1 MSRIGKQQFNI
12 PQGVEVSV
20 QNDKVLVKGPKGT
33 LERTLHSAVTVT
45 IENGVVSVSVKR
57 PEEKY
62 ERSLWGTFA
71 AHIKNMIEGV
81 TKGFEKKLEVNG
93 VGFRVA
99 MQGKDIKLEIG
110 FSHSVV
116 YKMPSEVTATVEKN
130 IITLVSSDVE
140 MLGKTASEIRALKK
154 PEPYK
159 GKGIK
164 YLDEV
169 VRRKAGK
176 TASAGKE

>member
-1 MSRIGKQQFNI
+1 MSRIGKQQLSI
-12 PQGVEVSV
+12 PQGVEVTV
-20 QNDKVLVKGPKGT
+20 QDGVVSVKGPKGT
-33 LERTLHSAVTVT
+33 LKRTLHSMVTVLV
-45 IENGVVSVSVKR
+45 ENGIVSVSVKR

-99 MQGKDIKLEIG
+99 LQGKDIKLEIG

-116 YKMPSEVTATVEKN
+116 YKMPPEVTATVEKN
-130 IITLVSSDVE
+130 LITLVSADVE

-169 VRRKAGK
+169 LRRKAGK
-176 TASAGKE
+176 TASASKA

>member
-20 QNDKVLVKGPKGT
+20 QDGKVLVKGPKGT
-33 LERTLHSAVTVT
+33 LERVLHSMVTVT
-45 IENGVVSVSVKR
+45 IENGTVSVSVKR

-116 YKMPSEVTATVEKN
+116 YKMPPEVTATVEKN
-130 IITLVSSDVE
+130 IITLVSADVE

>member
-1 MSRIGKQQFNI
+1 MSRIGKQQITI
-12 PQGVEVSV
+12 PQGVTVDIKGHEVTV
-20 QNDKVLVKGPKGT
+20 QGPKGT
-33 LERTLHSAVTVT
+33 LKRTLHPLVTAT
-45 IENGVVSVSVKR
+45 NENSILSVSIAHTEDTR
-57 PEEKY
+57 
-62 ERSLWGTFA
+62 ERALWGTFA
-71 AHIKNMIEGV
+71 AHLRNMVEGV
-81 TKGFEKKLEVNG
+81 IKGFEKKLEVNG

-99 MQGKDIKLEIG
+99 MQGKDLKLEIG

-116 YKMPSEVTATVEKN
+116 YKMPAEVTASVEKN
-130 IITLVSSDVE
+130 VITLVSSDIE

-164 YLDEV
+164 YMDEV
-169 VRRKAGK
+169 LRRKAGK

>member
-1 MSRIGKQQFNI
+1 MSRIGKQQLSI
-12 PQGVEVSV
+12 PQGVDVTV
-20 QNDKVLVKGPKGT
+20 QDGTILVKGPKGT
-33 LERTLHSAVTVT
+33 LKRTLHNAVTVT
-45 IENGVVSVSVKR
+45 VENGMVSVSVKR
-57 PEEKY
+57 PEEKS

-71 AHIKNMIEGV
+71 AHIKNMIDGV

-99 MQGKDIKLEIG
+99 MQGRDIKLEIG

-116 YKMPSEVTATVEKN
+116 YKVPAEVTATVEKN
-130 IITLVSSDVE
+130 IITLVSADVE

-159 GKGIK
+159 GKGIRRK
-164 YLDEV
+164 GEY
-169 VRRKAGK
+169 VRRKEGK
-176 TASAGKE
+176 KK